1 LIILFVYPID
11 PGNGDCYQEIIS
23 LRPSLLDYQRFI
35 NDFALT
41 IYHAGF
47 LKINSVLINSLD

>member
-1 LIILFVYPID
+1 LH
-11 PGNGDCYQEIIS
+11 
-23 LRPSLLDYQRFI
+23 PSLLDYQRFI

-47 LKINSVLINSLD
+47 LKINSVLINNLD